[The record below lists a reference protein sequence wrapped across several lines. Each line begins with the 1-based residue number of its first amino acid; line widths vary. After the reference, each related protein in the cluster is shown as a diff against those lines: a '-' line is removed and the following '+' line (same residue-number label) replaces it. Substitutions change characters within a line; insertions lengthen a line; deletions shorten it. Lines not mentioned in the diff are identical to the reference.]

1 MLKSLALKNLATISD
16 TSLEFQDGLNVLTG
30 ETGSGKSI
38 LIDGLML
45 ATGRRADRSM
55 VRPGTRNAFV
65 EAVFVDPSGEETV
78 IRREISLQ
86 GKSRVFVDDSMATL
100 DDVRDSVS
108 RFVELHSQR
117 TTPGLL
123 KPSVQLALLDR
134 FAGTGAL
141 RDSYSEGYHRLKD
154 LRAEEASILQ
164 FLASAGGTREILL
177 HERSLFRELK
187 PSEDEYR
194 NLITREREIRSA
206 AEHAVLFSRV
216 SEALTGD
223 TGVLSILGE
232 LCRRV
237 RRESPDS
244 EGIAELLEQALIAAE
259 EASSMVYGEMEAAE
273 EAPGLIAEIEDRLE
287 GYSRMISRFGGS
299 IGSLLEARDS
309 LDHRLREYDDAMERL
324 ERTRDASAKLSGEL
338 LAMAGELTWRRSE
351 AAVPLAEA
359 ALAEMRKLNL
369 PWADI
374 SVNVAKIGE
383 GIEVEETLLGPSGA
397 DRAAFLFT
405 ANKGVPPG
413 PLDSIASAGELSR
426 VALALALALAG
437 KGEATTLIFDEID
450 SGTGGE
456 TAHSLADSLLRASAD
471 RQIIVISHL
480 AQIAS
485 RAHRHMAV
493 EKVSGDGMP
502 VTTVRH
508 LVSAE
513 DRAGELARLLGGGD
527 GAVHHARRLLE
538 NEQ

>member
-65 EAVFVDPSGEETV
+65 EAVFVDPGGEETV

-244 EGIAELLEQALIAAE
+244 EGIAELLEQSLIAAE

-413 PLDSIASAGELSR
+413 PLD
-426 VALALALALAG
+426 
-437 KGEATTLIFDEID
+437 
-450 SGTGGE
+450 
-456 TAHSLADSLLRASAD
+456 
-471 RQIIVISHL
+471 
-480 AQIAS
+480 
-485 RAHRHMAV
+485 
-493 EKVSGDGMP
+493 
-502 VTTVRH
+502 
-508 LVSAE
+508 
-513 DRAGELARLLGGGD
+513 
-527 GAVHHARRLLE
+527 
-538 NEQ
+538 

>member
-141 RDSYSEGYHRLKD
+141 RDSYSEGYHHLKD

-164 FLASAGGTREILL
+164 FLESAGGTREILL

-351 AAVPLAEA
+351 AAV
-359 ALAEMRKLNL
+359 
-369 PWADI
+369 
-374 SVNVAKIGE
+374 
-383 GIEVEETLLGPSGA
+383 
-397 DRAAFLFT
+397 
-405 ANKGVPPG
+405 
-413 PLDSIASAGELSR
+413 
-426 VALALALALAG
+426 
-437 KGEATTLIFDEID
+437 
-450 SGTGGE
+450 
-456 TAHSLADSLLRASAD
+456 
-471 RQIIVISHL
+471 
-480 AQIAS
+480 
-485 RAHRHMAV
+485 
-493 EKVSGDGMP
+493 
-502 VTTVRH
+502 
-508 LVSAE
+508 
-513 DRAGELARLLGGGD
+513 
-527 GAVHHARRLLE
+527 
-538 NEQ
+538 

>member
-374 SVNVAKIGE
+374 SVHVAKIGE
-383 GIEVEETLLGPSGA
+383 GIEVEETLLGPRGA
-397 DRAAFLFT
+397 DRAAFLFS

-426 VALALALALAG
+426 VALALALSLAG

-456 TAHSLADSLLRASAD
+456 TAHS
-471 RQIIVISHL
+471 
-480 AQIAS
+480 
-485 RAHRHMAV
+485 
-493 EKVSGDGMP
+493 
-502 VTTVRH
+502 
-508 LVSAE
+508 
-513 DRAGELARLLGGGD
+513 
-527 GAVHHARRLLE
+527 
-538 NEQ
+538 

>member
-16 TSLEFQDGLNVLTG
+16 TSLEFQEGLNVLTG

-55 VRPGTRNAFV
+55 VRPGARNAFV
-65 EAVFVDPSGEETV
+65 EAVFVEPGGEETV

-86 GKSRVFVDDSMATL
+86 GRSRVFVDDSLATL

-108 RFVELHSQR
+108 RFVELHSQK

-134 FAGTGAL
+134 FAGTGIL
-141 RDSYSEGYHRLKD
+141 RDSYSRGYDRLRELK
-154 LRAEEASILQ
+154 AEEVSILR
-164 FLASAGGTREILL
+164 FLESAGGTREILL

-194 NLITREREIRSA
+194 NLIIREKEIRSA
-206 AEHAVLFSRV
+206 ADHAVLFARV

-232 LCRRV
+232 LLRSV
-237 RRESPDS
+237 RRESPES
-244 EGIAELLEQALIAAE
+244 EGIADLLEQSLIAAE
-259 EASSMVYGEMEAAE
+259 EASSMVFGEMEAAE
-273 EAPGLIAEIEDRLE
+273 DAPGLIAEIEDRLE

-309 LDHRLREYDDAMERL
+309 LEGRLREYDDATELL
-324 ERTRDASAKLSGEL
+324 ERTREASGKISGEL
-338 LAMAGELTWRRSE
+338 LAMARELTLRRSQ
-351 AAVPLAEA
+351 AADPLAVA
-359 ALAEMRKLNL
+359 ALGEMRKLNL
-369 PWADI
+369 PWAEI
-374 SVNVAKIGE
+374 SVKLDKVTE
-383 GIEVEETLLGPSGA
+383 GLEVEEEILGPRGA
-397 DRAAFLFT
+397 DKATFQFT
-405 ANKGVPPG
+405 ANRGVPPG

-456 TAHSLADSLLRASAD
+456 TAHSLADSLHRASAE

-493 EKVSGDGMP
+493 EKVFGDEMP

-508 LVSAE
+508 LESAE
-513 DRAGELARLLGGGD
+513 ERAGELARLLGGGE
-527 GAVHHARRLLE
+527 GAAHHARRLLE
-538 NEQ
+538 SMT

>member
-16 TSLEFQDGLNVLTG
+16 TSLEFREGLNVLTG

-55 VRPGTRNAFV
+55 VRPGARNAFV
-65 EAVFVDPSGEETV
+65 EAVFVDPAGEETV
-78 IRREISLQ
+78 VRREISLQ
-86 GKSRVFVDDSMATL
+86 GKSRVFVDDSLATL

-123 KPSVQLALLDR
+123 KPSVQLELIDR
-134 FAGTGAL
+134 FAGTCAL
-141 RDSYSEGYHRLKD
+141 RDKYAEAYHRLRE
-154 LRAEEASILQ
+154 LRAEEASILR
-164 FLASAGGTREILL
+164 FLESAGGTREILL
-177 HERSLFRELK
+177 HERSLFRELR

-194 NLITREREIRSA
+194 NLIVREKEIRSA

-223 TGVLSILGE
+223 TGVLSTLGD
-232 LCRRV
+232 LLRSV
-237 RRESPDS
+237 RRESPEN
-244 EGIAELLEQALIAAE
+244 EGIAELLEQSLI
-259 EASSMVYGEMEAAE
+259 AAE

-299 IGSLLEARDS
+299 IGTLLEARDS
-309 LDHRLREYDDAMERL
+309 LENRLREHDEAMETL
-324 ERTRDASAKLSGEL
+324 ETTRNAAGKLSGEL
-338 LAMAGELTWRRSE
+338 LAMSRELTSRRSE

-359 ALAEMRKLNL
+359 ALGEMRKLNL
-369 PWADI
+369 PWADL
-374 SVNVAKIGE
+374 SVKVDRIAE
-383 GIEVEETLLGPSGA
+383 GMEVEEAVLGPRGA
-397 DRAAFLFT
+397 DKAAFLFT
-405 ANKGVPPG
+405 ANRGVPPG
-413 PLDSIASAGELSR
+413 TLDSIASAGELSR
-426 VALALALALAG
+426 VALALALAMAG

-493 EKVSGDGMP
+493 EKVSGDEMP

-508 LVSAE
+508 LESAE
-513 DRAGELARLLGGGD
+513 ERAGELARLLGGGE
-527 GAVHHARRLLE
+527 GAAHHARKLLE
-538 NEQ
+538 SAT